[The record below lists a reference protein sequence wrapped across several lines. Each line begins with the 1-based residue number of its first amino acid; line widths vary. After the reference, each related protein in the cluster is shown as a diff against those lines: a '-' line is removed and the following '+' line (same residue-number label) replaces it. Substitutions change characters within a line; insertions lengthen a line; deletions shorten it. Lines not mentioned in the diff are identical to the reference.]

1 MDPAIV
7 VGLVGGIFGLASTVY
22 TARQARRASQD
33 RAEQDA
39 RAARVAAEESAYR
52 RATEFDTATQA
63 RMQAEI
69 ARQADQIR
77 VLQRQ
82 VTRLTRQLTKAG
94 LAPETTE
101 EDSLA

>member
-7 VGLVGGIFGLASTVY
+7 VAVVGGAFGLLSTAY
-22 TARQARRASQD
+22 TARQAQRASRD

-39 RAARVAAEESAYR
+39 RTSRIEAEESAYK
-52 RATEFDTATQA
+52 RAADFDTATQA

-69 ARQADQIR
+69 SRQAEQIR

-82 VTRLTRQLTKAG
+82 VAQLTQQITRLGHVPVTV
-94 LAPETTE
+94 PEE
-101 EDSLA
+101 E

>member
-7 VGLVGGIFGLASTVY
+7 VGLIGGLFGIASTVY

-39 RAARVAAEESAYR
+39 RAVRAAAEESAYR
-52 RATEFDTATQA
+52 RAAEFDVGTQS

-82 VTRLTRQLTKAG
+82 VAQLTRQITQAG
-94 LAPETTE
+94 LVPVTVPEE
-101 EDSLA
+101 E